1 MEGRALLSVT
11 CLTLSPTLNPIQAS
25 FTLRMRW
32 RDARYPT
39 LPCSRLLPDL
49 VALRTDDAA
58 DVGARKAAVS
68 NQSSML
74 WSASLA
80 LEGDRMQSTL

>member
-1 MEGRALLSVT
+1 MQRMGKVSIILDKSSSTYKME
-11 CLTLSPTLNPIQAS
+11 AS
-25 FTLRMRW
+25 FALRMRW
-32 RDARYPT
+32 RDARYPN

-58 DVGARKAAVS
+58 DVAARKAAVS

-74 WSASLA
+74 WYA
-80 LEGDRMQSTL
+80 